1 MILPAM
7 ILPVIVLAAI
17 ILVVMMFDRP
27 LMVGRCVGFLF
38 LILAE
43 LSGAVAAD
51 KADSLRGSFAERD
64 ITPEIGMERPG
75 GYGKAFHDSIH
86 DPCKV
91 RVAVMDDGERQV
103 AIVSVDALL
112 VRRSLVQAA
121 RKRIQEATG
130 MAGES
135 VLIHATHSHSS
146 GPTGM
151 IYPGEYDHAS
161 DQIQELA
168 YAQSSTANL
177 AFVAHVE
184 DQIVDAVVEAFEKRS
199 TCLMNFGVGHES
211 RVAFNRRF
219 LMSNG
224 ITQTH
229 PRPGN
234 PEIVK
239 VAGPTD
245 PDVGVIGVW
254 DQSGQLAGC
263 IVNFSCHATTNPPGA
278 SANYVFFVEQ
288 VLRGVFGK
296 QCVLVFL
303 AGASGDVTQVENET
317 QYEGRPAIESARFVG
332 GCIGAEAVK
341 VLLRQPTTKTATV
354 AFDSAVLK
362 IPRRKPSSAR
372 LAKSRELIAKD
383 PNDVANTNRTFAKE
397 LLLLEARL
405 QSEPVAE
412 AEVQA
417 IQVGPV
423 VMLTDPAE
431 LFCQLGLNIKK
442 GSKFPMTFPV
452 SLSNGCVGY
461 VPTTD
466 AFGPNG
472 GGYET
477 RLTSYSNLQI
487 NAGDLMVEK
496 AVELSRRM
504 TPDLMPT
511 RAKAKPYR
519 NNAWSY
525 GAVGPEKE

>member
-1 MILPAM
+1 MISAA
-7 ILPVIVLAAI
+7 IVLAAI
-17 ILVVMMFDRP
+17 ILVVMTFDRP
-27 LMVGRCVGFLF
+27 RVVGRCIGLLL
-38 LILAE
+38 LILTQFE
-43 LSGAVAAD
+43 GAVAAD
-51 KADSLRGSFAERD
+51 EGVSLRSSFAERD

-75 GYGKAFHDSIH
+75 GYGKAFHDAIH

-91 RVAVMDDGERQV
+91 RAVVMDDGERQV

-112 VRRSLVQAA
+112 VRRSLVQSA
-121 RKRIQEATG
+121 RKRIQEETG
-130 MAGES
+130 MAAES

-177 AFVAHVE
+177 AYVAYVE
-184 DQIVDAVVEAFEKRS
+184 GQVVEAVVEAFENLAEC
-199 TCLMNFGVGHES
+199 TMNFGVGSES

-219 LMSNG
+219 LMRNG

-254 DQSGQLAGC
+254 EKSGQLAGC

-278 SANYVFFVEQ
+278 SANYIFFVEQ

-296 QCVLVFL
+296 QCILVFL
-303 AGASGDVTQVENET
+303 AGASGDVTQVENVT
-317 QYEGRPAIESARFVG
+317 PHEGRPAIESARFVG

-341 VLLRQPTTKTATV
+341 VLLRQPTTKV
-354 AFDSAVLK
+354 AKVGFDSEVLK
-362 IPRRKPSSAR
+362 IPRRKPNSAR
-372 LAKSRELIAKD
+372 LVKSRELVAKD
-383 PNDVANTNRTFAKE
+383 PNDVAKTNWTFAKE

-405 QSEPVAE
+405 QKEPVAE

-417 IQVGPV
+417 IQIGPV

-461 VPTTD
+461 VPTTE

-487 NAGDLMVEK
+487 NAGDLMVKK
-496 AVELSRRM
+496 AVELSGRM
-504 TPDLMPT
+504 SPGKMPT
-511 RAKAKPYR
+511 RAAARPFR
-519 NNAWSY
+519 DNAWSY
-525 GAVGPEKE
+525 GAVGPERE

>member
-1 MILPAM
+1 M
-7 ILPVIVLAAI
+7 AA
-17 ILVVMMFDRP
+17 
-27 LMVGRCVGFLF
+27 
-38 LILAE
+38 
-43 LSGAVAAD
+43 
-51 KADSLRGSFAERD
+51 
-64 ITPEIGMERPG
+64 
-75 GYGKAFHDSIH
+75 
-86 DPCKV
+86 
-91 RVAVMDDGERQV
+91 
-103 AIVSVDALL
+103 
-112 VRRSLVQAA
+112 
-121 RKRIQEATG
+121 
-130 MAGES
+130 ES

-151 IYPGEYDHAS
+151 IYPGEYDSAS
-161 DQIQELA
+161 KQIQKLA
-168 YAQSSTANL
+168 YQQSSTANL
-177 AFVAHVE
+177 AYVAHVE
-184 DQIVDAVVEAFEKRS
+184 NQIVEAVVDAFEKRS
-199 TCLMNFGVGHES
+199 PSTVNFGLGRES

-245 PDVGVIGVW
+245 PDVGVIGLW
-254 DQSGQLAGC
+254 DQTGKLSGC

-278 SANYVFFVEQ
+278 SANYVFFIEQ

-296 QCVLVFL
+296 QCILVFL
-303 AGASGDVTQVENET
+303 AGASGDVTQVENVTE
-317 QYEGRPAIESARFVG
+317 YAGRPSVESARFVG
-332 GCIGAEAVK
+332 GSIGAEAVK
-341 VLLRQPTTKTATV
+341 VLLRQPTTKNATV
-354 AFDSAVLK
+354 NFQSSVLK
-362 IPRRKPSSAR
+362 IPRRKPSGTR
-372 LAKSRELIAKD
+372 LAKSRAVVAKD
-383 PNDVANTNRTFAKE
+383 PNDVAKTNWTFAKE

-417 IQVGPV
+417 IQIGPV

-431 LFCQLGLNIKK
+431 LFCQLGLDIKA
-442 GSKFPMTFPV
+442 GSPFPLTFPV

-487 NAGDLMVEK
+487 NAGDMLVKK
-496 AVELSRRM
+496 AVELSRQM
-504 TPDLMPT
+504 TPDKMPT
-511 RAKAKPYR
+511 RVKASAYR
-519 NNAWSY
+519 GNAWSY
-525 GAVGPEKE
+525 GAVGPERE